1 MKGEE
6 GDKNSFDSEEGG
18 GVREIALGEGA
29 KSAEATD
36 KKGGSCQGSAQ
47 KSLGVGLA
55 WKKKDERGGPACHGE
70 IGEGGDDGK
79 MGATTKAEFERP
91 RTERVKKRGEKGE
104 GQRHKAEC
112 TQYSS
117 WPSRRRSCAWTVG
130 WLGQRGDP

>member
-1 MKGEE
+1 M
-6 GDKNSFDSEEGG
+6 
-18 GVREIALGEGA
+18 REIALGEGA
-29 KSAEATD
+29 ESAEATD
-36 KKGGSCQGSAQ
+36 KKGGSCEGGAQ

-55 WKKKDERGGPACHGE
+55 WKKKDERGRPACHGE

-117 WPSRRRSCAWTVG
+117 WPSRRRSCAWRVG